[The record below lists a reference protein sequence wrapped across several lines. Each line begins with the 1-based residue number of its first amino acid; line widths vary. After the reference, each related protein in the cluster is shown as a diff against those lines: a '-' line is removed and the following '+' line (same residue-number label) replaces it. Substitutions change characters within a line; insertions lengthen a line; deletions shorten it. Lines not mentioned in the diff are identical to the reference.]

1 MKGHIIPQVYQKKW
15 HTKNG
20 SNNVYYF
27 EKNNLKNPINKSGG
41 NVKNSMCEVDEYIL
55 TETDKLN
62 GVKYNDPYDLENF
75 FCNEYENKWN
85 DILNNSLLNDFLNR
99 IAPIEGNVNYAVKKE
114 DIEDTPFES
123 NLLNYVILQYF
134 RIYKNFKELN
144 SENEVAKK
152 IISTKKSLYGQETD
166 IKINVTELSKLL
178 NNETYMRSIWKQLL
192 LDCKEQNLNHSNLL
206 CVREIIK
213 ECNLTFIFLKEE
225 LNSRFILSD
234 NPVIWNCKIIKDFK
248 DLDSGIY
255 FAIHPNIMIAYLKYP
270 ENIELQQGD
279 ALCLFGN
286 DDFVKYM
293 NYLLWVQSKEKV
305 GFMNTDIAS
314 NIDKNVDFKTSWN
327 KLFIH

>member
-27 EKNNLKNPINKSGG
+27 EKNNLKSPINKSGG
-41 NVKNSMCEVDEYIL
+41 NVKNSMREVDEYIL
-55 TETDKLN
+55 REIDESN
-62 GVKYNDPYDLENF
+62 GVKYNDPYELENF

-85 DILNNSLLNDFLNR
+85 DIINNSLLDDFLQK
-99 IAPIEGNVNYAVKKE
+99 IVPLKGNINYVVKKE
-114 DIEDTPFES
+114 DIEGTPFES
-123 NLLNYVILQYF
+123 NLLNYMVLQYF
-134 RIYKNFKELN
+134 RIYENFKKLDSEYKWTKRIICQAKELYEQN
-144 SENEVAKK
+144 N
-152 IISTKKSLYGQETD
+152 D
-166 IKINVTELSKLL
+166 IKIDCTELSKLF
-178 NNETYMRSIWKQLL
+178 NDETYLRSIWKQLL
-192 LDCKEQNLNHSNLL
+192 LDCKEQNINRSILS
-206 CVREIIK
+206 CVREKIK

-234 NPVIWNCKIIKDFK
+234 NPVIWNCKKIKDFK
-248 DLDSGIY
+248 DVDSGIY

-293 NYLLWVQSKEKV
+293 NYLLWLQSKKKV

-314 NIDKNVDFKTSWN
+314 NIDKNVDFKVSWN